1 MTRTNTVS
9 VKKARNC
16 SELLRYNCTFYT
28 EPTIVFFPEEDKQV
42 TEGEEV
48 VFRVKVI
55 GVPEPQVTW
64 YCDGKEIVS
73 NFSME
78 LTVEGSLTILSAKT
92 EHSGVYRFVATNS
105 VGKVEKDVRLN
116 VKEKEESVC
125 TPKKHCVSPISVDE
139 FGDYVTK
146 CHYNDNEY
154 FHHQFTVSV

>member
-1 MTRTNTVS
+1 MTLTNTV
-9 VKKARNC
+9 KK
-16 SELLRYNCTFYT
+16 EIVLRYNCTFYT

-78 LTVEGSLTILSAKT
+78 LTVEGSLTIVSAKPK
-92 EHSGVYRFVATNS
+92 HSGVYRFVAINS

-116 VKEKEESVC
+116 VKEKKESAC
-125 TPKKHCVSPISVDE
+125 TPKKDPISVDE

-146 CHYNDNEY
+146 CHYKDNEY
-154 FHHQFTVSV
+154 FHLQFTVSI

>member
-1 MTRTNTVS
+1 MTLTN
-9 VKKARNC
+9 VKKKRDC

-48 VFRVKVI
+48 VFRVKMI

-64 YCDGKEIVS
+64 YYDSKEIVS

-78 LTVEGSLTILSAKT
+78 WTVEGTLTILSAKT

-105 VGKVEKDVRLN
+105 VGKVEKYARLN
-116 VKEKEESVC
+116 VKEKKKSVC
-125 TPKKHCVSPISVDE
+125 TTKKNIAHL
-139 FGDYVTK
+139 T
-146 CHYNDNEY
+146 
-154 FHHQFTVSV
+154 